1 MENTQETQQVLTEVT
16 SIDKEDQKT
25 GVRTEIP
32 SPEQLVSN
40 AVVSIYRSRQGLINI
55 LGALSKKATIRVLN
69 AIFELPQ
76 DKLPVTLRGDQ
87 EKLAFALGQ
96 RIQSDRFIIIQH
108 YINKEIEN
116 RKRLESEKQ
125 ETTQEASSEQQT

>member
-32 SPEQLVSN
+32 SPEQLMSN
-40 AVVSIYRSRQGLINI
+40 AVVSIHRSREQLMNI
-55 LGALSKKATIRVLN
+55 IGQLSKKATMRVLA
-69 AIFELPQ
+69 AIFELPAG
-76 DKLPVTLRGDQ
+76 KLPVTLRG
-87 EKLAFALGQ
+87 EKEIYAFGLGQ
-96 RIQSDRFIIIQH
+96 RIQSDRFIIVQH
-108 YINKEIEN
+108 YINKEIQS
-116 RKRLESEKQ
+116 RKQAELEKQ